1 MAPPG
6 YCPQCGG
13 RLPADVPHGICPKC
27 LLGLGFDEPL
37 TRRDSILM
45 PTGTAGAAF
54 AAPAPAELA
63 EYFPHLEVL
72 ELIGLGGMGAV
83 YRARQRTLDR
93 VVALKILH
101 PEVSR
106 DPAFSE
112 RFAREAQALARLT
125 HPSIVMIFDFGESH
139 GLYYFLMEYVD
150 GVNLRATMQSGR
162 LNPHEALAIVPQVC
176 EALQYAHDQGI
187 VHRDI
192 KPENVLLDRRG
203 RVKIADFGLAK
214 LLGHPGGRL
223 SLTGTGQVMGTP
235 HYMAPEQWEKPM
247 SVDHR
252 ADIYSLGVVF
262 YELLTGELPLG
273 RFAPP
278 SEKAHV
284 SADLDHV
291 VLRTLEKEPDR
302 RYQHANEVKTAVEGL
317 GDARRASL
325 PPAAAA
331 TPSRL
336 RVPFTIA
343 KVYGGLARADGL
355 LRFDGQTLTLEFQ
368 LKDDVVGYVAFGV
381 KTVAVPVSEMVA
393 FDWISGWFSGRS
405 TLELRVDR
413 LETLQQVPRNERGS
427 VRLRIARE
435 DFSHAQAL
443 VDAVHYAMRAAG
455 PPAPAALSASTPAR
469 EFTSLHRDQVT
480 QDVRGPATGLMVVG
494 LLNCVTL
501 GISLLLLPLFLITDV
516 RSTRP
521 ARVPVAVIDVDEP
534 RSREREY
541 SVLHSADSQGAR
553 TIEVN
558 PGDVSARQQVTVARE
573 PLPSDEIRQPT
584 MAVGLLL
591 LPLGLLPLAVSVTIT
606 VGAARMRRVRN
617 HELAVAAAILA
628 MVPLHPWVILGF
640 PLGIWALFVL
650 HRRDVKALFAER
662 ARAGRPDVRP
672 RSAPGSVGLVA
683 MVIVT
688 FGLLCGSAVVAL
700 SMLWW
705 MRSSSIDVGSTAN
718 AAHVTPPVVAPLA
731 PSPPTAPEAPEAP
744 DMPDVPA
751 PAVQRRP

>member
-6 YCPQCGG
+6 YCPQCGE

-27 LLGLGFDEPL
+27 MLGLGFDEPL
-37 TRRDSILM
+37 TRRDSVLVR
-45 PTGTAGAAF
+45 TGEPGGAF
-54 AAPAPAELA
+54 PAPSPAELA
-63 EYFPHLEVL
+63 EHFPHLEVL
-72 ELIGLGGMGAV
+72 ELIGQGGMGAV
-83 YRARQRTLDR
+83 YRARQRSLDR

-101 PEVSR
+101 AEVSR
-106 DPAFSE
+106 DPAFAE

-125 HPSIVMIFDFGESH
+125 HPNIVMVFDFGESH

-150 GVNLRATMQSGR
+150 GFNLRATLQSGR
-162 LNPHEALAIVPQVC
+162 LSPHEALAIVPQVC

-214 LLGHPGGRL
+214 LLGRPGGRL

-278 SEKAHV
+278 SEKADV

-302 RYQHANEVKTAVEGL
+302 RYQHAREVKTAVEGL
-317 GDARRASL
+317 GEVRVAPVPYAV
-325 PPAAAA
+325 AVA
-331 TPSRL
+331 PSRL

-343 KVYGGLARADGL
+343 EVYGGLARADGL

-368 LKDDVVGYVAFGV
+368 VKDDVVGYVASGV
-381 KTVAVPVSEMVA
+381 KTVAVPVSEIVA
-393 FDWISGWFSGRS
+393 FDWTSGWFSGRT

-413 LETLQQVPRNERGS
+413 LETLHHVPRNERGS
-427 VRLRIARE
+427 VRLRIARA
-435 DFSHAQAL
+435 DFATAQAL
-443 VDAVHYAMRAAG
+443 VDAVQQALRTMAPPTAAAG
-455 PPAPAALSASTPAR
+455 HAAPPVPDVISAR
-469 EFTSLHRDQVT
+469 RDRVT

-501 GISLLLLPLFLITDV
+501 GLSLLLLPLLLITKV
-516 RSTRP
+516 SSTGP
-521 ARVPVAVIDVDEP
+521 DRVPVAVIDADDP
-534 RSREREY
+534 SSQERGY
-541 SVLHSADSQGAR
+541 SVLHSADSHGAR
-553 TIEVN
+553 TIEVHQ
-558 PGDVSARQQVTVARE
+558 GDASVRQQVMVARE
-573 PLPSDEIRQPT
+573 PLRSAEIRQPT
-584 MAVGLLL
+584 MAVGLLVL
-591 LPLGLLPLAVSVTIT
+591 AFGLLPLMCSVIIT
-606 VGAARMRRVRN
+606 AGAARMRRVRN
-617 HELAVAAAILA
+617 YELAVAAAILA
-628 MVPLHPWVILGF
+628 MVPLHPWVILGL
-640 PLGIWALFVL
+640 PLGIWALLVL
-650 HRRDVKALFAER
+650 HRPDVKALFAER

-672 RSAPGSVGLVA
+672 RSAPGNVGLVT
-683 MVIVT
+683 MLVVT
-688 FGLLCGSAVVAL
+688 FCLLCGSAMVAV
-700 SMLWW
+700 S
-705 MRSSSIDVGSTAN
+705 
-718 AAHVTPPVVAPLA
+718 
-731 PSPPTAPEAPEAP
+731 
-744 DMPDVPA
+744 
-751 PAVQRRP
+751 